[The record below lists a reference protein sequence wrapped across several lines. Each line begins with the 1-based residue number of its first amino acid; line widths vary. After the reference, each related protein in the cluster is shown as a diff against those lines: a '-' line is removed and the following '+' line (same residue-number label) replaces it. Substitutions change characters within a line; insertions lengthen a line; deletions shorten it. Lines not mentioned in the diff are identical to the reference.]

1 GMASASC
8 RPTRRVPA
16 SACGSSPKRIVPQ
29 RVSCCP
35 KSIEPL
41 SPASALPA
49 RPTTASGASSEGGC
63 VYLVGP
69 LGNEEGVGGSGRLP
83 PSRKR
88 GATMRA
94 FILTAVLGIAGL
106 GFVAAGTA
114 EAHGPGGV
122 YAGYGNGLHDYA
134 PHWHR
139 TNTLFG
145 PVYWYG
151 NG

>member
-1 GMASASC
+1 
-8 RPTRRVPA
+8 
-16 SACGSSPKRIVPQ
+16 
-29 RVSCCP
+29 
-35 KSIEPL
+35 
-41 SPASALPA
+41 
-49 RPTTASGASSEGGC
+49 
-63 VYLVGP
+63 
-69 LGNEEGVGGSGRLP
+69 
-83 PSRKR
+83 
-88 GATMRA
+88 MRA
-94 FILTAVLGIAGL
+94 SILTAVLGIAGL

-151 NG
+151 NGLHDYLPHNHSISPWGGVRSYSMTPFGPTKSYNGYSYYGGYTPY